1 MKRTQDSKIG
11 SDGQKRRQLII
22 SKDNNWN
29 GLKPIIFIY
38 ISKFI
43 ITLRRD
49 THLIGLFLEGARKPL
64 YLEIS

>member
-29 GLKPIIFIY
+29 GLKPIIFI
-38 ISKFI
+38 
-43 ITLRRD
+43 
-49 THLIGLFLEGARKPL
+49 
-64 YLEIS
+64 